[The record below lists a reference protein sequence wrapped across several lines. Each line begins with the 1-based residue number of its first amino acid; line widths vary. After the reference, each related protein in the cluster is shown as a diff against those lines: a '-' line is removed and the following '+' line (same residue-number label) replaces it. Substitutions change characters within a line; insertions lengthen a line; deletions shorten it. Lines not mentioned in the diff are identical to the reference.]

1 MIKEDIL
8 AMAVE
13 DLQNHLQE
21 KKEELLNLRFQQA
34 LQQLEKPH
42 QIRQMRREIAQIVTL
57 LREYEMGRREVRTE

>member
-8 AMAVE
+8 TMAVD
-13 DLQNHLQE
+13 DLRGHLKE
-21 KKEELLNLRFQQA
+21 KKEELTNLRFQQA

-42 QIRQMRREIAQIVTL
+42 QIRQTRREIAQIETL

>member
-13 DLQNHLQE
+13 DLQNYLQE
-21 KKEELLNLRFQQA
+21 KKEELTNLRFQQA

>member
-13 DLQNHLQE
+13 DLQKYLQE
-21 KKEELLNLRFQQA
+21 KKEELINLRFQQA

-57 LREYEMGRREVRTE
+57 LREYETGRREVRTE

>member
-13 DLQNHLQE
+13 DLQKYLQE
-21 KKEELLNLRFQQA
+21 KKEELTNLRFQQA

-42 QIRQMRREIAQIVTL
+42 QIRYMRREIAQIETL
-57 LREYEMGRREVRTE
+57 LREYELGRREVKTE

>member
-21 KKEELLNLRFQQA
+21 KKEELINLRFQQA

>member
-13 DLQNHLQE
+13 DLQKYLQE
-21 KKEELLNLRFQQA
+21 KKEELTNLRFQQA